1 VSSLGQKYNPQ
12 GEIMKHTPYDTGKV
26 KIGLLYTPPTPIPT
40 PEETWVQ
47 GILLGDRQ
55 GLSEETTTAI
65 GAFVALIVITIVML
79 LTGGTSN
86 A

>member
-1 VSSLGQKYNPQ
+1 
-12 GEIMKHTPYDTGKV
+12 MKHTPYDTGKV
-26 KIGLLYTPPTPIPT
+26 KIGLLYTPPPPVPT

-55 GLSEETTTAI
+55 GLSDAALSTI
-65 GAFVALIVITIVML
+65 QSLVVFAFITIVML
-79 LTGGTSN
+79 LLGGTSN

>member
-1 VSSLGQKYNPQ
+1 
-12 GEIMKHTPYDTGKV
+12 MKHTPYDTGKV
-26 KIGLLYTPPTPIPT
+26 KIGLLYIPPPPIPT

-47 GILLGDRQ
+47 GILLGDKQ
-55 GLSEETTTAI
+55 GMKELTLTTIQSI
-65 GAFVALIVITIVML
+65 GLIVFITIVML

>member
-1 VSSLGQKYNPQ
+1 MKY
-12 GEIMKHTPYDTGKV
+12 TPYDTGKV
-26 KIGLLYTPPTPIPT
+26 KIGLLYTPPPPPTT

-47 GILLGDRQ
+47 SVLLGDKQ
-55 GLSEETTTAI
+55 GMDELTLTTIQSI
-65 GAFVALIVITIVML
+65 GLIAFIVIVML